1 MLKIPGFLF
10 AAVTVFG
17 MSAFAQDPGCPI
29 KLTDVRNIEGS
40 VFVSLQNATDRD
52 ITSYSFD
59 LSFVDTSGQ
68 TRTFPFP
75 LLRHEKIT
83 AGQSKV
89 ARFISLDALQ
99 FLFPVMETHLESV
112 DFADG
117 SGWNDDG
124 SHSCSLTTLQE

>member
-1 MLKIPGFLF
+1 MLKIPGFIF
-10 AAVTVFG
+10 AAVTIFG

-29 KLTDVRNIEGS
+29 NLMDVRNIEGS

-59 LSFVDTSGQ
+59 LSFVDISGR
-68 TRTFPFP
+68 THTFPFP
-75 LLRHEKIT
+75 LLRQEKIA

-99 FLFPVMETHLESV
+99 FLFPVMETHLR
-112 DFADG
+112 
-117 SGWNDDG
+117 
-124 SHSCSLTTLQE
+124 